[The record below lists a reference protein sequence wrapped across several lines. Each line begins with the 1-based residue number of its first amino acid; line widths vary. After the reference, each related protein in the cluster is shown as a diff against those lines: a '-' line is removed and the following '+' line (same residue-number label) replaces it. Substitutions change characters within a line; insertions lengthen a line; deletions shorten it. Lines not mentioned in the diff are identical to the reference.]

1 MRKEKEKKRKEKKK
15 KKEREEK
22 KKKKVGGL
30 RIQYMFFNSGKAQ
43 KKVRD
48 AEPTL
53 LVGMQFNGGI
63 IPLVC
68 FVT

>member
-1 MRKEKEKKRKEKKK
+1 MRKEKKRKEKKRK
-15 KKEREEK
+15 RKGKE
-22 KKKKVGGL
+22 KKKVGGL
-30 RIQYMFFNSGKAQ
+30 RIQYMFFNRGKAQ

-48 AEPTL
+48 VEPTL
-53 LVGMQFNGGI
+53 LVGMQFNDGI

>member
-1 MRKEKEKKRKEKKK
+1 
-15 KKEREEK
+15 
-22 KKKKVGGL
+22 
-30 RIQYMFFNSGKAQ
+30 MFFNSGKAQ

-48 AEPTL
+48 AELTL

>member
-1 MRKEKEKKRKEKKK
+1 
-15 KKEREEK
+15 
-22 KKKKVGGL
+22 
-30 RIQYMFFNSGKAQ
+30 MFFNSGKAQ

>member
-15 KKEREEK
+15 KRKGKK

>member
-1 MRKEKEKKRKEKKK
+1 MRKEKEKKRKKK
-15 KKEREEK
+15 KKEREGK
-22 KKKKVGGL
+22 KESRWPE

-48 AEPTL
+48 VEPTL
-53 LVGMQFNGGI
+53 LVGMQFNDGI